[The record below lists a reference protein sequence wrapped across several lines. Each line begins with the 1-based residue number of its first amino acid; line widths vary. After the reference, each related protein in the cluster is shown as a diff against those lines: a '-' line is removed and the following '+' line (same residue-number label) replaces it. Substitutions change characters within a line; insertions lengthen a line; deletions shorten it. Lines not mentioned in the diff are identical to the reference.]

1 MRNKNIK
8 RFLTTVQAK
17 REIKELIPLEVITK
31 EQIEKM
37 REKGELTFIAYIG
50 ENHLIIKY
58 NNINSNVLYELNKD
72 GKYKIKYNQKSFY
85 NQEF

>member
-1 MRNKNIK
+1 MKNKNIK